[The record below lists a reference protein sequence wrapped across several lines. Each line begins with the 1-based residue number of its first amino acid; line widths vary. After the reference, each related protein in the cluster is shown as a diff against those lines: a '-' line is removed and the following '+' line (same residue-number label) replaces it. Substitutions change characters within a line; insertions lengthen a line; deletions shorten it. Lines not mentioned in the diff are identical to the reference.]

1 MRGSYH
7 QHSNQEDHI
16 IIVRISYRLLTC
28 SALCERVI
36 WVILNLLHLLNSTAE
51 RSPAKPGDTD
61 KAEMC
66 CRYCIWL
73 NQMFVFC
80 FRWLEIPVLV
90 GLNWLWVVS
99 MLGGKQKRR
108 QKLIIIIMTCTCA
121 RLGGYLQ
128 VRGQKICLFL
138 SIQCPLNLTYSMHVF
153 CSIFCF
159 SHKLDSTHSREWIF
173 NSSFKSKIIIIVSR
187 SDNNE

>member
-1 MRGSYH
+1 MQLLMRGSYH

-16 IIVRISYRLLTC
+16 IIVLISYHLLTY
-28 SALCERVI
+28 SALCERAI

-51 RSPAKPGDTD
+51 RSPPKPCDTD

-66 CRYCIWL
+66 CRYFIWL

-99 MLGGKQKRR
+99 ILGGKQKRR

-121 RLGGYLQ
+121 RMGG
-128 VRGQKICLFL
+128 
-138 SIQCPLNLTYSMHVF
+138 
-153 CSIFCF
+153 
-159 SHKLDSTHSREWIF
+159 
-173 NSSFKSKIIIIVSR
+173 
-187 SDNNE
+187 